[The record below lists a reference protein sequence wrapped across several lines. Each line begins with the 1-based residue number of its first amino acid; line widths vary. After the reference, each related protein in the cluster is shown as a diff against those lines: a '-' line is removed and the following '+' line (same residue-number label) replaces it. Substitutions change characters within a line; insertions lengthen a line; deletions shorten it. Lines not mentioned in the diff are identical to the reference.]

1 MENKIKKTS
10 ALAVA
15 GAFAAAVGMTAAVD
29 TASAAKE
36 GFEKCYGVSK
46 AGQNDCAAAGG
57 LSCAGTSTVDYD
69 GEAWKYVK
77 TGTCAAMETPHGK
90 GSLEAIKG
98 HPKKS

>member
-1 MENKIKKTS
+1 MENTIKKTS

-15 GAFAAAVGMTAAVD
+15 GAFAAAVGMASVAD

-36 GFEKCYGVSK
+36 GFEKCYGISK
-46 AGQNDCAAAGG
+46 AAQNDCAAAGG

-77 TGTCAAMETPHGK
+77 TGTCTAMEIPNGK
-90 GSLEAIKG
+90 GALEPVKAKKG
-98 HPKKS
+98 

>member
-15 GAFAAAVGMTAAVD
+15 GAFAAAVGMAGVAD
-29 TASAAKE
+29 SAHAAKD
-36 GFEKCYGVSK
+36 GFEKCFGISK

-77 TGTCAAMETPHGK
+77 TGTCTAMETPTGK
-90 GSLEAIKG
+90 GSLEAVKAE
-98 HPKKS
+98 KKS

>member
-1 MENKIKKTS
+1 MENTIKKTS

-15 GAFAAAVGMTAAVD
+15 GAFAAAVGMASVVD

-36 GFEKCYGVSK
+36 GFEKCYGISK
-46 AGQNDCAAAGG
+46 AAQNDCAAAGG

-77 TGTCAAMETPHGK
+77 SGTCTAMETPNGK
-90 GSLEAIKG
+90 GVLEPVKAKKG
-98 HPKKS
+98 

>member
-15 GAFAAAVGMTAAVD
+15 GAFAAAVGMASAVD
-29 TASAAKE
+29 SASAAKD
-36 GFEKCYGVSK
+36 GFEKCFGISK
-46 AGQNDCAAAGG
+46 AGQNDCAASGG

-77 TGTCAAMETPHGK
+77 TGTCTATETPSGK
-90 GSLEAIKG
+90 GSLEAVKAA
-98 HPKKS
+98 KKS